1 MTQKGKRKQTFHVF
15 LSYAAADSPYA
26 RKLENLLSRRPD
38 VTVFTTETLSAGE
51 DWESRLR
58 EELSKCDVFLVLL
71 SPNSVDSKWVLHE
84 LGAAWAIGKRIISI
98 ATDPRISSKIPLSLP
113 EVIETEDLG
122 KPEIINQILAL
133 LEKAPASDMSG

>member
-1 MTQKGKRKQTFHVF
+1 M
-15 LSYAAADSPYA
+15 
-26 RKLENLLSRRPD
+26 
-38 VTVFTTETLSAGE
+38 
-51 DWESRLR
+51 
-58 EELSKCDVFLVLL
+58 LL

>member
-1 MTQKGKRKQTFHVF
+1 MIQKGTDKHPLHIF
-15 LSYAAADSPYA
+15 LSSAPDDRPYA
-26 RKLENLLSRRPD
+26 RKLQNLLSRRPD

-98 ATDPRISSKIPLSLP
+98 ATDRRISSKIPLSLP
-113 EVIETEDLG
+113 ELIETEDLG